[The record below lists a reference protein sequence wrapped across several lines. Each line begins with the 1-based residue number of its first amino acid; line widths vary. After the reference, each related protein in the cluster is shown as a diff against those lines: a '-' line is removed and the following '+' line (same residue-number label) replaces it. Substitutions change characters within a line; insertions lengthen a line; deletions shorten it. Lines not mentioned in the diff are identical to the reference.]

1 VSFHLYIIG
10 GWSEGNRREI
20 SQQLIFEKTE

>member
-1 VSFHLYIIG
+1 LYIIG